1 MSRKLAMYDVRGI
14 QDYIYKTAKV
24 QDAIGASAIVE
35 DIISEALKDAV
46 EKESL
51 SYDLEWYDENG
62 VLPYDVPKASDTDV
76 QVLYIGGGNAFVSFK
91 DQDICQRV
99 NHRMSRYVLEKTYSL
114 QLAIAVTDQTKN
126 YADDYKNIFDEM
138 VRVKANM
145 EVSKP
150 FGALPV
156 MDVEIKT
163 GLPACTVEK
172 KDGDWVIGISRE
184 TDLKKAKED
193 QVRNLIQRAKIFDN
207 YVDSKGVDSTL
218 AVVHIDGNNM
228 GLRIRKLIDGIED
241 YGKAVNKMREI
252 SYCINNSYK
261 SVYEQMENHFNG
273 YAGKGDGKK
282 QYNVLKILTAGDD
295 ITYVCKGKYALSTV
309 EYFCREIGEK
319 TMNGGKDEKDINLY
333 GFSVCAGVAYIGS
346 HFPFSV
352 GYEVAEACCDS
363 AKDMAKKPEN
373 MLPVDQ
379 DGKVITNVD
388 GTAKAGVS
396 YKIGNWVDFQI
407 CKNIH
412 TGDLDKTRK
421 LEYVTSHNEKLLI
434 RPYELPLLNLK
445 SREGAIN
452 RYEDEDP
459 KKNIQYK
466 YKSLKK
472 NIRYFQNDKNIPHS
486 HAKKLRN
493 LYSSGQEVVNEFAA
507 FLASRGWKMPD
518 GTVDM
523 YTEDNQAL
531 WYDALELFDCF
542 DEADVE
548 KIQKEETGHGDL

>member
-35 DIISEALKDAV
+35 DIISEALKDEV
-46 EKESL
+46 EKEEL
-51 SYDLEWYDENG
+51 SYDLEWYDEKG
-62 VLPYDVPKASDTDV
+62 VLPYDVSKASDTDV

-91 DQDICQRV
+91 DEDICQRV

-114 QLAIAVTDQTKN
+114 QLAIAVTDQTEN
-126 YADDYKNIFDEM
+126 YAKDYKNIFDEM

-163 GLPACTVEK
+163 GLPACPVEK
-172 KDGDWVIGISRE
+172 KDGDKAIGTSRE
-184 TDLKKAKED
+184 TYLKKAKED
-193 QVRNLIQRAKIFDN
+193 QVRDLIQRAKIFDN
-207 YVDSKGVDSTL
+207 YVESKGVDSTL

-252 SYCINNSYK
+252 SYCINHSYK

-273 YAGKGDGKK
+273 YAGKGDGKKK

-309 EYFCREIGEK
+309 EYFCKEIGEL
-319 TMNGGKDEKDINLY
+319 TMNGGTSKEDINLY

-373 MLPVDQ
+373 MLPVDKE
-379 DGKVITNVD
+379 GNPITNMD
-388 GTAKAGVS
+388 GVAKSGVS

-434 RPYELPLLNLK
+434 RPYELPLLKLD
-445 SREGAIN
+445 SRNDAIN
-452 RYEDEDP
+452 KYE
-459 KKNIQYK
+459 N
-466 YKSLKK
+466 LKK
-472 NIRYFQNDKNIPHS
+472 NIKYFQNDKKIPHS

-518 GTVDM
+518 GTVNM

-542 DEADVE
+542 EVVDNE
-548 KIQKEETGHGDL
+548 KIQKEETGNGDL

>member
-46 EKESL
+46 EKEEL

-62 VLPYDVPKASDTDV
+62 VLPYDVSKASDTDV
-76 QVLYIGGGNAFVSFK
+76 QVLYIGGGNAFVSFQ
-91 DQDICQRV
+91 DEDICQRV

-114 QLAIAVTDQTKN
+114 QLAIAVTDQTEN
-126 YADDYKNIFDEM
+126 YAKDYKNIFDEM
-138 VRVKANM
+138 VREKANM

-163 GLPACTVEK
+163 GLPACLVEK
-172 KDGDWVIGISRE
+172 KDGDKAIGTSRE
-184 TDLKKAKED
+184 TYLKKAKED
-193 QVRNLIQRAKIFDN
+193 QVRDLIQRAKIFDN
-207 YVDSKGVDSTL
+207 YVESKGVDSTL

-228 GLRIRKLIDGIED
+228 GLRIRKLIGTTED
-241 YGKAVNKMREI
+241 YETAVNKMREI
-252 SYCINNSYK
+252 SYCINHSYK

-309 EYFCREIGEK
+309 EYFCGEIGKK

-379 DGKVITNVD
+379 DGKVITNVE

-452 RYEDEDP
+452 KYED
-459 KKNIQYK
+459 
-466 YKSLKK
+466 LKK
-472 NIRYFQNDKNIPHS
+472 NIKYFQDDKNIPHS

-531 WYDALELFDCF
+531 WYDALELFDSF
-542 DEADVE
+542 EVVDNE
-548 KIQKEETGHGDL
+548 KIQKEETGNGDL

>member
-1 MSRKLAMYDVRGI
+1 MARKLAMYDVRGI

-35 DIISEALKDAV
+35 DIISEALKEAV
-46 EKESL
+46 EKEEL

-62 VLPYDVPKASDTDV
+62 VLPYDVSKASDTDV
-76 QVLYIGGGNAFVSFK
+76 QVLYIGGGNAFVSFQ
-91 DQDICQRV
+91 DEDICQCV

-114 QLAIAVTDQTKN
+114 QLAIAVTDQTEN
-126 YADDYKNIFDEM
+126 YADDYKRIFDEM

-163 GLPACTVEK
+163 GLPACPVEK

-193 QVRNLIQRAKIFDN
+193 LVREDLIQRAKIFDN
-207 YVDSKGVDSTL
+207 YAESKGVDSTL

-228 GLRIRKLIDGIED
+228 GLRIRKLIGTTED
-241 YGKAVNKMREI
+241 YETAVNKMREI
-252 SYCINNSYK
+252 SYCINHSYK
-261 SVYEQMENHFNG
+261 SVYEQMENQFNR
-273 YAGKGDGKK
+273 YAGKGDGKKK

-309 EYFCREIGEK
+309 EYFCKEIGK
-319 TMNGGKDEKDINLY
+319 LTMNGGDDRDLY

-373 MLPVDQ
+373 MFHFEREIKND
-379 DGKVITNVD
+379 D
-388 GTAKAGVS
+388 GTTTMEKNH
-396 YKIGNWVDFQI
+396 KIGNWVDFQI

-434 RPYELPLLNLK
+434 RPYELPLLKLE

-452 RYEDEDP
+452 RYED
-459 KKNIQYK
+459 
-466 YKSLKK
+466 LKK
-472 NIRYFQNDKNIPHS
+472 NIKYFQNDKNIPHS

-531 WYDALELFDCF
+531 WYDALELFDSF
-542 DEADVE
+542 EVVDNE

>member
-35 DIISEALKDAV
+35 DIISEALKEAV
-46 EKESL
+46 EKEEL

-62 VLPYDVPKASDTDV
+62 VLPYDVSKASDTDV
-76 QVLYIGGGNAFVSFK
+76 QVLYIGGGNAFVSFQ
-91 DQDICQRV
+91 DEDICQRV

-114 QLAIAVTDQTKN
+114 QLAIAVTDQTEN
-126 YADDYKNIFDEM
+126 YAKDYKNIFDEM

-156 MDVEIKT
+156 MDAEIKT
-163 GLPACTVEK
+163 GLPACPGEK
-172 KDGDWVIGISRE
+172 KDGDKAIGTSRE
-184 TDLKKAKED
+184 TYLKKAKED
-193 QVRNLIQRAKIFDN
+193 QVRDLIQRAKIFDN
-207 YVDSKGVDSTL
+207 YVESKGVDSTL

-228 GLRIRKLIDGIED
+228 GLRIRKLIGTTED
-241 YGKAVNKMREI
+241 YETAVNKMREI
-252 SYCINNSYK
+252 SYCINHSYK

-273 YAGKGDGKK
+273 YAGKGDGKKK

-309 EYFCREIGEK
+309 EYFCGEIGKK
-319 TMNGGKDEKDINLY
+319 TMNGGTSKEDINLY

-373 MLPVDQ
+373 MLPVDKE
-379 DGKVITNVD
+379 GNPITNMD
-388 GTAKAGVS
+388 GVAKSGVS

-434 RPYELPLLNLK
+434 RPYELPLLKLD
-445 SREGAIN
+445 SRNDAIN
-452 RYEDEDP
+452 KYE
-459 KKNIQYK
+459 N
-466 YKSLKK
+466 LKK
-472 NIRYFQNDKNIPHS
+472 NIKYFQNDKKIPHS

-518 GTVDM
+518 GTVNM

-542 DEADVE
+542 EVVDNE
-548 KIQKEETGHGDL
+548 KIQKEETGNGDL

>member
-35 DIISEALKDAV
+35 DIISEALKEAV
-46 EKESL
+46 GKEEL

-62 VLPYDVPKASDTDV
+62 ALPYDVSKASDTDV
-76 QVLYIGGGNAFVSFK
+76 QVLYIGGGNAFVSFQ
-91 DQDICQRV
+91 DEDICQRV

-114 QLAIAVTDQTKN
+114 QLAIAVTDQTEK
-126 YADDYKNIFDEM
+126 YADDYKRIFDEM

-163 GLPACTVEK
+163 GLPACPVEK
-172 KDGDWVIGISRE
+172 KDGDKAIGTSRE
-184 TDLKKAKED
+184 TYLKKAKED
-193 QVRNLIQRAKIFDN
+193 QVRDLIQRAKIFDN
-207 YVDSKGVDSTL
+207 YVESKGVDSTL

-252 SYCINNSYK
+252 SYCINHSYK

-273 YAGKGDGKK
+273 YAGKGDGKKK

-309 EYFCREIGEK
+309 EYFCGEIGKK
-319 TMNGGKDEKDINLY
+319 TMNGGKNEKDIYLY

-379 DGKVITNVD
+379 DGKVITNVEE
-388 GTAKAGVS
+388 TAKAGVS

-434 RPYELPLLNLK
+434 RPYELPLLKLD
-445 SREGAIN
+445 SRNDAIN
-452 RYEDEDP
+452 KYE
-459 KKNIQYK
+459 N
-466 YKSLKK
+466 LKK
-472 NIRYFQNDKNIPHS
+472 NIKYFQDDKNIPHS

-518 GTVDM
+518 GTVNM

-542 DEADVE
+542 EEADGE

>member
-46 EKESL
+46 EKEEL

-62 VLPYDVPKASDTDV
+62 VLLYDVSKASDTDV
-76 QVLYIGGGNAFVSFK
+76 QVLYIGGGNAFVSFQ
-91 DQDICQRV
+91 DEDICQRV

-114 QLAIAVTDQTKN
+114 QLAIAVTDQTEN
-126 YADDYKNIFDEM
+126 YAKDYKNIFDEM

-163 GLPACTVEK
+163 GLPACPVEK
-172 KDGDWVIGISRE
+172 KDGDKAIGTSRE
-184 TDLKKAKED
+184 TYLKKAKED
-193 QVRNLIQRAKIFDN
+193 QVRDLIQRAKIFDN
-207 YVDSKGVDSTL
+207 YVESKGVDSTL

-252 SYCINNSYK
+252 SYCINHSYK
-261 SVYEQMENHFNG
+261 SVYEQMENQFNR
-273 YAGKGDGKK
+273 YAGKGGGKK

-309 EYFCREIGEK
+309 EYFCREIGKK

-379 DGKVITNVD
+379 EGKVITNVEE
-388 GTAKAGVS
+388 TAKAGVN

-452 RYEDEDP
+452 KYE
-459 KKNIQYK
+459 N
-466 YKSLKK
+466 LKC
-472 NIRYFQNDKNIPHS
+472 NIRYFQNDKKIPHS

-518 GTVDM
+518 GTVNM

-542 DEADVE
+542 EEVDVE
-548 KIQKEETGHGDL
+548 KIQKEETGNGDL

>member
-35 DIISEALKDAV
+35 DIILEALKDAV
-46 EKESL
+46 EKEEL

-62 VLPYDVPKASDTDV
+62 VLLYDVSKASDTDV
-76 QVLYIGGGNAFVSFK
+76 QVLYIGGGNAFVSFQ
-91 DQDICQRV
+91 DEDICQRV

-126 YADDYKNIFDEM
+126 YAKDYKNIFDEM

-163 GLPACTVEK
+163 GLPACLVEK
-172 KDGDWVIGISRE
+172 KDGDKAIGTSRE
-184 TDLKKAKED
+184 TYLKKAKED
-193 QVRNLIQRAKIFDN
+193 QVRDLIQRAKIFDN
-207 YVDSKGVDSTL
+207 YVESKGVDSTL

-252 SYCINNSYK
+252 SYCINHSYK

-273 YAGKGDGKK
+273 YAGKGDGKKK

-309 EYFCREIGEK
+309 EYFCREIGK
-319 TMNGGKDEKDINLY
+319 KSMNGGENEKDINLY

-373 MLPVDQ
+373 MFHFEREIKND
-379 DGKVITNVD
+379 D
-388 GTAKAGVS
+388 GTTTMEKNH
-396 YKIGNWVDFQI
+396 KIGNWVDFQI

-452 RYEDEDP
+452 RYENL
-459 KKNIQYK
+459 KN
-466 YKSLKK
+466 
-472 NIRYFQNDKNIPHS
+472 NIWYFQNDKNIPHS

-518 GTVDM
+518 GTVNM

-531 WYDALELFDCF
+531 WYDALELFDSF
-542 DEADVE
+542 EVVDNE

>member
-114 QLAIAVTDQTKN
+114 QLAIAVTDQTEN
-126 YADDYKNIFDEM
+126 YAKDYKNIFDEM

-163 GLPACTVEK
+163 GLPACPVEK
-172 KDGDWVIGISRE
+172 KDGDKAIGTSRE
-184 TDLKKAKED
+184 TYLKKAKED
-193 QVRNLIQRAKIFDN
+193 LVREDLIQRAKIFDN
-207 YVDSKGVDSTL
+207 YAESKGVDSTL

-252 SYCINNSYK
+252 SYCINHSYK

-273 YAGKGDGKK
+273 YAGKGGGKK

-295 ITYVCKGKYALSTV
+295 ITYVSKGKYALSTV
-309 EYFCREIGEK
+309 EYFCGEIGKK

-373 MLPVDQ
+373 MLPVDKE
-379 DGKVITNVD
+379 GNPITNMD
-388 GTAKAGVS
+388 GVVKSGVS

-434 RPYELPLLNLK
+434 RPYELPLLKLD
-445 SREGAIN
+445 SRNDAIN
-452 RYEDEDP
+452 KYE
-459 KKNIQYK
+459 N
-466 YKSLKK
+466 LKK
-472 NIRYFQNDKNIPHS
+472 NIKYFQNDKKIPHS

-531 WYDALELFDCF
+531 WYDALELFDSF
-542 DEADVE
+542 EVVDNE
-548 KIQKEETGHGDL
+548 KIQKEETGNGDL

>member
-1 MSRKLAMYDVRGI
+1 MSRRLAMYDVRGI

-35 DIISEALKDAV
+35 DIISEALKEAV
-46 EKESL
+46 EKEEL

-62 VLPYDVPKASDTDV
+62 VLPYDVSKASDTDV
-76 QVLYIGGGNAFVSFK
+76 QVLYIGGGNAFVSFQ
-91 DQDICQRV
+91 DEDICQRI

-114 QLAIAVTDQTKN
+114 QLAIAVTDQTEN
-126 YADDYKNIFDEM
+126 YAKDYKNIFDEM

-163 GLPACTVEK
+163 GLPACPVEK
-172 KDGDWVIGISRE
+172 KDGDKAIGTSRE
-184 TDLKKAKED
+184 TYLKKAKED
-193 QVRNLIQRAKIFDN
+193 QVRDLIQRAKIFDN
-207 YVDSKGVDSTL
+207 YVESKGVDSTL

-228 GLRIRKLIDGIED
+228 GLRIRKLIGTPKD
-241 YGKAVNKMREI
+241 YETAVNKMREI
-252 SYCINNSYK
+252 SYCINHSYK

-273 YAGKGDGKK
+273 YAGKGDGKKK

-309 EYFCREIGEK
+309 EYFCKEIGEL
-319 TMNGGKDEKDINLY
+319 TMNGGTSKEDINLY

-379 DGKVITNVD
+379 NGKVITNAEE
-388 GTAKAGVS
+388 TAKAGVS

-452 RYEDEDP
+452 KYE
-459 KKNIQYK
+459 N
-466 YKSLKK
+466 LKC

-531 WYDALELFDCF
+531 WYDALELLDCF
-542 DEADVE
+542 EEANVE

>member
-1 MSRKLAMYDVRGI
+1 MSRRLAMYDVRGI

-35 DIISEALKDAV
+35 DIISEALKEAV
-46 EKESL
+46 EKEEL

-62 VLPYDVPKASDTDV
+62 VLPYDVSKASDTDV

-91 DQDICQRV
+91 DEDICQRV
-99 NHRMSRYVLEKTYSL
+99 NHWMSRYVLEKTYSL
-114 QLAIAVTDQTKN
+114 QLAIAVSGQTEN

-138 VRVKANM
+138 VRVKADM

-163 GLPACTVEK
+163 GLPACPVEK
-172 KDGDWVIGISRE
+172 KDGDKAIGTSRE
-184 TDLKKAKED
+184 TYLKKAKED
-193 QVRNLIQRAKIFDN
+193 QVRDLIQRAKIFDN
-207 YVDSKGVDSTL
+207 YVESKGVDSTL

-228 GLRIRKLIDGIED
+228 GLRIRKLIGTTED
-241 YGKAVNKMREI
+241 YETAVNKMREI
-252 SYCINNSYK
+252 SYCINHSYK

-309 EYFCREIGEK
+309 EYFCGEIGKK
-319 TMNGGKDEKDINLY
+319 TMNRGKNEKDIYLY

-373 MLPVDQ
+373 MLPVDKA
-379 DGKVITNVD
+379 GNPITNMD
-388 GTAKAGVS
+388 GVEKSGVS

-452 RYEDEDP
+452 KYE
-459 KKNIQYK
+459 N
-466 YKSLKK
+466 LKC
-472 NIRYFQNDKNIPHS
+472 NIRYFQNDKKIPHS

-542 DEADVE
+542 EEADVE

>member
-35 DIISEALKDAV
+35 DIISEALKEAV
-46 EKESL
+46 EKEEL
-51 SYDLEWYDENG
+51 SYDLEWYDEKG
-62 VLPYDVPKASDTDV
+62 VLPYDVSKASDTDV
-76 QVLYIGGGNAFVSFK
+76 QVLYIGGGNAFVSFQ
-91 DQDICQRV
+91 DEDICQRV

-114 QLAIAVTDQTKN
+114 QLAIAVTDQTEN
-126 YADDYKNIFDEM
+126 YADDYKRIFDEM

-163 GLPACTVEK
+163 GLPACPVEK
-172 KDGDWVIGISRE
+172 KDGDKAIGTSRE
-184 TDLKKAKED
+184 TYLKKAKED
-193 QVRNLIQRAKIFDN
+193 QVRDLIQRAKIFDN
-207 YVDSKGVDSTL
+207 YVESKGVDSTL

-228 GLRIRKLIDGIED
+228 GLRIRKLIGTTED
-241 YGKAVNKMREI
+241 YETAVNKMREI
-252 SYCINNSYK
+252 SYCINHSYK
-261 SVYEQMENHFNG
+261 SVYEQMENHFNR
-273 YAGKGDGKK
+273 YAGKGDGKKK

-309 EYFCREIGEK
+309 EYFCGEIGKK
-319 TMNGGKDEKDINLY
+319 TMNGGTNEKDINLY

-379 DGKVITNVD
+379 DGKEITNVD

-434 RPYELPLLNLK
+434 RPYELPLLKLE

-452 RYEDEDP
+452 RYED
-459 KKNIQYK
+459 
-466 YKSLKK
+466 LKK
-472 NIRYFQNDKNIPHS
+472 NIKYFQDDKNIPHS
-486 HAKKLRN
+486 RAKKLRN

-507 FLASRGWKMPD
+507 FLDSRGWKMPD

-523 YTEDNQAL
+523 YTKGNQAL

-542 DEADVE
+542 EEADVE

>member
-35 DIISEALKDAV
+35 DIISEALKEAV
-46 EKESL
+46 EKEEL

-62 VLPYDVPKASDTDV
+62 VLPYDVSKVSDTDV
-76 QVLYIGGGNAFVSFK
+76 QVLYIGGGNAFVSFQ
-91 DQDICQRV
+91 DEDICQRV

-126 YADDYKNIFDEM
+126 YAKDYKNIFDEM

-163 GLPACTVEK
+163 GLPACPVEK
-172 KDGDWVIGISRE
+172 KDGDKAIGTSRE
-184 TDLKKAKED
+184 TYLKKAKED
-193 QVRNLIQRAKIFDN
+193 QVRDLIQRAKIFDN
-207 YVDSKGVDSTL
+207 YVESKGVDSTL

-228 GLRIRKLIDGIED
+228 GLRIRKLIGTTED
-241 YGKAVNKMREI
+241 YETAVNKMREI
-252 SYCINNSYK
+252 SYCINHSYK

-273 YAGKGDGKK
+273 YAGKGDGKKK

-309 EYFCREIGEK
+309 EYFCGEIGKK
-319 TMNGGKDEKDINLY
+319 TMNGGENEKDINLY

-373 MLPVDQ
+373 MLPVDKE
-379 DGKVITNVD
+379 GNPITNMD
-388 GTAKAGVS
+388 GVAKAGVS

-434 RPYELPLLNLK
+434 RPYELPLLKLE

-452 RYEDEDP
+452 RYED
-459 KKNIQYK
+459 
-466 YKSLKK
+466 LKK
-472 NIRYFQNDKNIPHS
+472 NIKYFQDDKNIPHS

-507 FLASRGWKMPD
+507 FLDSRGWKMPD

-523 YTEDNQAL
+523 YTEGNQAL

-542 DEADVE
+542 EEADVE

>member
-35 DIISEALKDAV
+35 DIISEALKEAV
-46 EKESL
+46 EKEEL

-62 VLPYDVPKASDTDV
+62 VLPYDVSKASDTDV
-76 QVLYIGGGNAFVSFK
+76 QVLYIGGGNAFVSFQ
-91 DQDICQRV
+91 DEDICQRV

-114 QLAIAVTDQTKN
+114 QLAIAVTDQTEN
-126 YADDYKNIFDEM
+126 YADDYKRIFDEM

-163 GLPACTVEK
+163 GLPACPVEK
-172 KDGDWVIGISRE
+172 KDGDKAIGTSRE
-184 TDLKKAKED
+184 TYLKKAKED
-193 QVRNLIQRAKIFDN
+193 QVRDLIQRAKIFDN
-207 YVDSKGVDSTL
+207 YVESKGVDSTL

-252 SYCINNSYK
+252 SYCINHSYK

-273 YAGKGDGKK
+273 YAGKGDGKKK

-309 EYFCREIGEK
+309 EYFCGEIGKK
-319 TMNGGKDEKDINLY
+319 TMNGGKNEKDIYLY

-363 AKDMAKKPEN
+363 AKDMAKKQEN

-379 DGKVITNVD
+379 DGKVITNVEE
-388 GTAKAGVS
+388 TAKAGVS

-434 RPYELPLLNLK
+434 RPYELPLLKLD
-445 SREGAIN
+445 SRNDAIN
-452 RYEDEDP
+452 KYE
-459 KKNIQYK
+459 N
-466 YKSLKK
+466 LKK
-472 NIRYFQNDKNIPHS
+472 NIKYFQDDTNIPHS

-542 DEADVE
+542 EEADVE

>member
-35 DIISEALKDAV
+35 DIISEALKEAV
-46 EKESL
+46 EKEEL
-51 SYDLEWYDENG
+51 SYDLEWYDEKG
-62 VLPYDVPKASDTDV
+62 VLPYDVSKASDTDV
-76 QVLYIGGGNAFVSFK
+76 QVLYIGGGNAFVSFQ
-91 DQDICQRV
+91 DEDICQRV

-114 QLAIAVTDQTKN
+114 QLAIAVTDQTEN
-126 YADDYKNIFDEM
+126 YADDYKRIFDEM

-163 GLPACTVEK
+163 GLPACPVEK
-172 KDGDWVIGISRE
+172 KDGDKAIGTSRE
-184 TDLKKAKED
+184 TYLKKAKED
-193 QVRNLIQRAKIFDN
+193 QVRDLIQRAKIFDN
-207 YVDSKGVDSTL
+207 YVESKGVDSTL

-228 GLRIRKLIDGIED
+228 GLRIRKLIGTTED
-241 YGKAVNKMREI
+241 YETAVNKMREI
-252 SYCINNSYK
+252 SYCINHSYK

-273 YAGKGDGKK
+273 YAGKGGGKK

-309 EYFCREIGEK
+309 EYFCGEIGKK
-319 TMNGGKDEKDINLY
+319 TMNGGTNEKDIYLY

-452 RYEDEDP
+452 KYE
-459 KKNIQYK
+459 N
-466 YKSLKK
+466 LKC
-472 NIRYFQNDKNIPHS
+472 NIRYLQNDKKIPHS

-542 DEADVE
+542 EEADVE
-548 KIQKEETGHGDL
+548 KIQKEETGNGDL

>member
-35 DIISEALKDAV
+35 DIISEALKEAV
-46 EKESL
+46 EKEEL

-62 VLPYDVPKASDTDV
+62 VLPYGVSKASDTDV

-91 DQDICQRV
+91 DEDICQRI

-126 YADDYKNIFDEM
+126 YAKDYKNIFDEM

-163 GLPACTVEK
+163 GLPACPVEK
-172 KDGDWVIGISRE
+172 KDGDKAIGTSRE
-184 TDLKKAKED
+184 TYLKKAKED
-193 QVRNLIQRAKIFDN
+193 QVRDLIQRAKIFDN
-207 YVDSKGVDSTL
+207 YVESKGVDSTL

-228 GLRIRKLIDGIED
+228 GLRIRKLIDGIKD

-252 SYCINNSYK
+252 SYCINHSYK
-261 SVYEQMENHFNG
+261 SVYEQMENQFNR
-273 YAGKGDGKK
+273 YAGKGDGKKK

-309 EYFCREIGEK
+309 EYFCKEIGEL
-319 TMNGGKDEKDINLY
+319 TMNGGTSKEDINLY

-379 DGKVITNVD
+379 DGKVITNVEE
-388 GTAKAGVS
+388 TAKAGVS

-452 RYEDEDP
+452 KYE
-459 KKNIQYK
+459 N
-466 YKSLKK
+466 LKC
-472 NIRYFQNDKNIPHS
+472 NIRYFQNDKKIPHS

-518 GTVDM
+518 GTVNM

-542 DEADVE
+542 EEADVE

>member
-1 MSRKLAMYDVRGI
+1 M
-14 QDYIYKTAKV
+14 
-24 QDAIGASAIVE
+24 
-35 DIISEALKDAV
+35 
-46 EKESL
+46 
-51 SYDLEWYDENG
+51 
-62 VLPYDVPKASDTDV
+62 
-76 QVLYIGGGNAFVSFK
+76 
-91 DQDICQRV
+91 
-99 NHRMSRYVLEKTYSL
+99 
-114 QLAIAVTDQTKN
+114 
-126 YADDYKNIFDEM
+126 
-138 VRVKANM
+138 
-145 EVSKP
+145 
-150 FGALPV
+150 
-156 MDVEIKT
+156 
-163 GLPACTVEK
+163 
-172 KDGDWVIGISRE
+172 
-184 TDLKKAKED
+184 
-193 QVRNLIQRAKIFDN
+193 
-207 YVDSKGVDSTL
+207 
-218 AVVHIDGNNM
+218 
-228 GLRIRKLIDGIED
+228 
-241 YGKAVNKMREI
+241 
-252 SYCINNSYK
+252 
-261 SVYEQMENHFNG
+261 
-273 YAGKGDGKK
+273 
-282 QYNVLKILTAGDD
+282 LKILTAGDD

-309 EYFCREIGEK
+309 EYFCGEIGKK
-319 TMNGGKDEKDINLY
+319 TMNGGTNEKDIYLY

-379 DGKVITNVD
+379 DGKVITNVE

-434 RPYELPLLNLK
+434 RPYELPLLKLD
-445 SREGAIN
+445 SRNDAIN
-452 RYEDEDP
+452 KYE
-459 KKNIQYK
+459 N
-466 YKSLKK
+466 LKK
-472 NIRYFQNDKNIPHS
+472 NIKYFQNDKNIPHS

-542 DEADVE
+542 EEVDVE

>member
-1 MSRKLAMYDVRGI
+1 M
-14 QDYIYKTAKV
+14 T
-24 QDAIGASAIVE
+24 
-35 DIISEALKDAV
+35 
-46 EKESL
+46 
-51 SYDLEWYDENG
+51 N
-62 VLPYDVPKASDTDV
+62 
-76 QVLYIGGGNAFVSFK
+76 
-91 DQDICQRV
+91 
-99 NHRMSRYVLEKTYSL
+99 
-114 QLAIAVTDQTKN
+114 QTEN

-163 GLPACTVEK
+163 GLPACPVEK
-172 KDGDWVIGISRE
+172 KDGDKAIGTSRE
-184 TDLKKAKED
+184 TYLKKAKED
-193 QVRNLIQRAKIFDN
+193 LVREDLIQRAKIFDN
-207 YVDSKGVDSTL
+207 YAESKGVDSTL

-252 SYCINNSYK
+252 SYCINHSYK

-273 YAGKGDGKK
+273 YAGKGDGKKK

-309 EYFCREIGEK
+309 EYFCREIGK
-319 TMNGGKDEKDINLY
+319 KSMNGGTNEKDINLY

-379 DGKVITNVD
+379 DGKRSTNVD

-452 RYEDEDP
+452 KYE
-459 KKNIQYK
+459 NL
-466 YKSLKK
+466 KS

-542 DEADVE
+542 EEADVK
-548 KIQKEETGHGDL
+548 KIQKEETGNGDL

>member
-76 QVLYIGGGNAFVSFK
+76 QVLYIGGGNAFVSF
-91 DQDICQRV
+91 QNEDICQRV

-114 QLAIAVTDQTKN
+114 QLAIAVTDQTEN

-163 GLPACTVEK
+163 GLPACSVEK
-172 KDGDWVIGISRE
+172 KDGDKAIGTSRE
-184 TDLKKAKED
+184 TYLKKAKED
-193 QVRNLIQRAKIFDN
+193 QVRDLIQRAKIFDN
-207 YVDSKGVDSTL
+207 YVESKGVDSTL

-252 SYCINNSYK
+252 SYCINHSYK
-261 SVYEQMENHFNG
+261 SVYEQMENQFNR
-273 YAGKGDGKK
+273 YAGKGDGKKK

-309 EYFCREIGEK
+309 EYFCGEIGKK

-379 DGKVITNVD
+379 DGKMITNVD

-452 RYEDEDP
+452 KYE
-459 KKNIQYK
+459 N
-466 YKSLKK
+466 LKC

-542 DEADVE
+542 EEADVE

>member
-1 MSRKLAMYDVRGI
+1 MYDVRGI

-46 EKESL
+46 EKEEL

-62 VLPYDVPKASDTDV
+62 VLPYDVSKASDTDV
-76 QVLYIGGGNAFVSFK
+76 QVLYIGGGNAFVSFQ
-91 DQDICQRV
+91 DEDICQRV

-126 YADDYKNIFDEM
+126 YAKDYKNIFDEM

-163 GLPACTVEK
+163 GLPACPVEK
-172 KDGDWVIGISRE
+172 KDGDKAIGTSRE
-184 TDLKKAKED
+184 TYLKKAKED
-193 QVRNLIQRAKIFDN
+193 QVRDLIQRAKIFDN
-207 YVDSKGVDSTL
+207 YVESKGVDSTL

-241 YGKAVNKMREI
+241 YGEAVNKMREI
-252 SYCINNSYK
+252 SYCINHSYK
-261 SVYEQMENHFNG
+261 SVYEQMENQFNR

-309 EYFCREIGEK
+309 EYFCGEIGKK
-319 TMNGGKDEKDINLY
+319 TMNGGKNEKDIYLY

-373 MLPVDQ
+373 MLPVDKA
-379 DGKVITNVD
+379 GNPITNMD
-388 GTAKAGVS
+388 GVEKSSVS

-434 RPYELPLLNLK
+434 RPYELPLLKLK
-445 SREGAIN
+445 SRESAIN
-452 RYEDEDP
+452 KYE
-459 KKNIQYK
+459 N
-466 YKSLKK
+466 LKC
-472 NIRYFQNDKNIPHS
+472 NIRYFQNDKKIPHS

-518 GTVDM
+518 GTVNM

-542 DEADVE
+542 EEANVE

>member
-35 DIISEALKDAV
+35 DIISEALKEAV
-46 EKESL
+46 EKEEL

-62 VLPYDVPKASDTDV
+62 VLPYDVSKASDTDV
-76 QVLYIGGGNAFVSFK
+76 QVLYIGGGNAFVSFQ
-91 DQDICQRV
+91 DEDICQRV

-114 QLAIAVTDQTKN
+114 QLAIAVTDQTEN
-126 YADDYKNIFDEM
+126 YAKDYKNIFDEM

-163 GLPACTVEK
+163 GLPACPGEK
-172 KDGDWVIGISRE
+172 KDGDKAIGTSRE
-184 TDLKKAKED
+184 TYLKKAKED
-193 QVRNLIQRAKIFDN
+193 QVRDLIQRAKIFDN
-207 YVDSKGVDSTL
+207 YVESKGVDSTL

-228 GLRIRKLIDGIED
+228 GLRIRKLIGTTED
-241 YGKAVNKMREI
+241 YETAVNKMREI
-252 SYCINNSYK
+252 SYCINHSYK

-273 YAGKGDGKK
+273 YAGKGDGKKK

-309 EYFCREIGEK
+309 EYFCGEIGKK
-319 TMNGGKDEKDINLY
+319 TMNGGTSKEDINLY

-373 MLPVDQ
+373 MLPVDKE
-379 DGKVITNVD
+379 GNPITNMD
-388 GTAKAGVS
+388 GVAKSGVS

-434 RPYELPLLNLK
+434 RPYELPLLKLD
-445 SREGAIN
+445 SRNDAIN
-452 RYEDEDP
+452 KYE
-459 KKNIQYK
+459 N
-466 YKSLKK
+466 LKK
-472 NIRYFQNDKNIPHS
+472 NIKYFQNDKKIPHS

-518 GTVDM
+518 GTVNM

-542 DEADVE
+542 EVVDNE
-548 KIQKEETGHGDL
+548 KIQKEETGNGDL

>member
-46 EKESL
+46 EKEEL

-62 VLPYDVPKASDTDV
+62 VLPYDVSKASDTDV

-91 DQDICQRV
+91 DEDICQRI
-99 NHRMSRYVLEKTYSL
+99 NHQMSRYVLEKTYSL
-114 QLAIAVTDQTKN
+114 QLAIAVTDQTGK
-126 YADDYKNIFDEM
+126 YADDYKRIFDEM
-138 VRVKANM
+138 VRVKADM

-156 MDVEIKT
+156 MDVEIRT
-163 GLPACTVEK
+163 GLPACPVEK
-172 KDGDWVIGISRE
+172 KDGDKAIGTSRE
-184 TDLKKAKED
+184 TYLKKAKED
-193 QVRNLIQRAKIFDN
+193 QVRDLIQRAKIFDN
-207 YVDSKGVDSTL
+207 YVESKGVDSTL

-228 GLRIRKLIDGIED
+228 GLRIRKLIDGIKD
-241 YGKAVNKMREI
+241 YGEAVNKMREI
-252 SYCINNSYK
+252 SYCINHSYK
-261 SVYEQMENHFNG
+261 SVYEQMENYFNG

-309 EYFCREIGEK
+309 EYFCGEIGKK
-319 TMNGGKDEKDINLY
+319 TMNGGKKEKDIYLY

-379 DGKVITNVD
+379 DGEVIANAEE
-388 GTAKAGVS
+388 TAKAGVS

-434 RPYELPLLNLK
+434 RPYELPLLKLD
-445 SREGAIN
+445 SRNDAIN
-452 RYEDEDP
+452 KYE
-459 KKNIQYK
+459 N
-466 YKSLKK
+466 LKK
-472 NIRYFQNDKNIPHS
+472 NIKYFQDDKNIPHS

-518 GTVDM
+518 GTVNM

-542 DEADVE
+542 EVVDNE
-548 KIQKEETGHGDL
+548 KIQKEETGNGDL

>member
-62 VLPYDVPKASDTDV
+62 VLPYDVSKASDTDV
-76 QVLYIGGGNAFVSFK
+76 QVLYIGGGNAFVSFQ
-91 DQDICQRV
+91 DEDICQRV

-114 QLAIAVTDQTKN
+114 QLAIAVTDQTEN
-126 YADDYKNIFDEM
+126 YAKDYKNIFDEM
-138 VRVKANM
+138 VREKANM

-163 GLPACTVEK
+163 GLPACPVEK
-172 KDGDWVIGISRE
+172 KDGDKAIGTSRE
-184 TDLKKAKED
+184 TYLKKAKED
-193 QVRNLIQRAKIFDN
+193 QVRDLIQRAKIFDN
-207 YVDSKGVDSTL
+207 YVESKGVDSTL

-228 GLRIRKLIDGIED
+228 GLRIRKLIGTTED
-241 YGKAVNKMREI
+241 YETAVNKMREI
-252 SYCINNSYK
+252 SYCINHSYK

-309 EYFCREIGEK
+309 EYFCREIGKK
-319 TMNGGKDEKDINLY
+319 TMNGGKNEKDIYLY

-388 GTAKAGVS
+388 GTAKSGVS

-452 RYEDEDP
+452 KYE
-459 KKNIQYK
+459 N
-466 YKSLKK
+466 LKC
-472 NIRYFQNDKNIPHS
+472 NIRYFQNDKKIPHS

-518 GTVDM
+518 GTVNM

-531 WYDALELFDCF
+531 WYDALELFDGF
-542 DEADVE
+542 EEVDVE

>member
-62 VLPYDVPKASDTDV
+62 VLPYDVSKASDTDV
-76 QVLYIGGGNAFVSFK
+76 QVLYIGGGNAFVSFQ
-91 DQDICQRV
+91 DEDICQRV

-114 QLAIAVTDQTKN
+114 QLAIAVTDQTEN

-163 GLPACTVEK
+163 GLPACPIEK
-172 KDGDWVIGISRE
+172 KDGDKAIGTSRE
-184 TDLKKAKED
+184 TYLKKAKED
-193 QVRNLIQRAKIFDN
+193 QVRDLIQRAKIFDN
-207 YVDSKGVDSTL
+207 YVESKGVDSTL

-252 SYCINNSYK
+252 SYCINHSYK
-261 SVYEQMENHFNG
+261 SVYEQMENQFNR

-309 EYFCREIGEK
+309 EYFCKEIGEL
-319 TMNGGKDEKDINLY
+319 TMNGGTSKEDINLY

-452 RYEDEDP
+452 KYE
-459 KKNIQYK
+459 N
-466 YKSLKK
+466 LKC
-472 NIRYFQNDKNIPHS
+472 NIRYFQNDKKIPHS

-542 DEADVE
+542 EEVDVE

>member
-35 DIISEALKDAV
+35 DIISEALKEAV
-46 EKESL
+46 EKEEL

-62 VLPYDVPKASDTDV
+62 VLLYDVSKASDTDV

-91 DQDICQRV
+91 DEDICQRV

-114 QLAIAVTDQTKN
+114 QLAIAVTDQTEN
-126 YADDYKNIFDEM
+126 YAKDYKNIFDEM

-163 GLPACTVEK
+163 GLPACPVEK
-172 KDGDWVIGISRE
+172 KDGDKAIGTSRE
-184 TDLKKAKED
+184 TYLKKAKED
-193 QVRNLIQRAKIFDN
+193 QVRDLIQRAKIFDN
-207 YVDSKGVDSTL
+207 YVESKGVDSTL

-241 YGKAVNKMREI
+241 YGEAVNKMREI
-252 SYCINNSYK
+252 SYCINHSYK

-273 YAGKGDGKK
+273 YAGKGGGKK

-309 EYFCREIGEK
+309 EYFCGEIGKK
-319 TMNGGKDEKDINLY
+319 TMNGGKNEKDIYLY

-445 SREGAIN
+445 LREGAIN
-452 RYEDEDP
+452 KYE
-459 KKNIQYK
+459 N
-466 YKSLKK
+466 LKC

-542 DEADVE
+542 EEADVE

>member
-1 MSRKLAMYDVRGI
+1 MARKLAMYDVRGI

-35 DIISEALKDAV
+35 DIISEALKEAV
-46 EKESL
+46 EKEEL

-62 VLPYDVPKASDTDV
+62 VLPYDVSKASDTDV

-91 DQDICQRV
+91 DEDICQRV

-114 QLAIAVTDQTKN
+114 QLAIAVTDQTED
-126 YADDYKNIFDEM
+126 YADDYKRIFDEM
-138 VRVKANM
+138 VRVKADM

-156 MDVEIKT
+156 MEVEIKT
-163 GLPACTVEK
+163 GLPACP
-172 KDGDWVIGISRE
+172 DGDKAIGTSRE
-184 TDLKKAKED
+184 TYLKKTKED
-193 QVRNLIQRAKIFDN
+193 LVREDLIQRAKIFDN
-207 YVDSKGVDSTL
+207 YAESKGVDSTL

-252 SYCINNSYK
+252 SYCINHSYK
-261 SVYEQMENHFNG
+261 SVYEQMENQFNR

-309 EYFCREIGEK
+309 EYFCGEIGKK

-379 DGKVITNVD
+379 DGKVITNVE

-452 RYEDEDP
+452 KYE
-459 KKNIQYK
+459 N
-466 YKSLKK
+466 LKC
-472 NIRYFQNDKNIPHS
+472 NIRYFQNDKKIPHS

-542 DEADVE
+542 EEVDIE